1 MDIPFEARIPRDP
14 KFKAENSSDAFV
26 ALAKWAVDYSTAEG
40 VKAGYKAAFQS
51 GQERLSGF
59 FSSLQGSS
67 SLKPVRDNISVFLK
81 LQD

>member
-14 KFKAENSSDAFV
+14 KFRAENSTDAFV
-26 ALAKWAVDYSTAEG
+26 ALAKWAMDYSTAEG

-59 FSSLQGSS
+59 FSNLQGSS
-67 SLKPVRDNISVFLK
+67 SKMPVRDYILVLR
-81 LQD
+81 LR